1 VHYVLPYKVGQFIHF
16 VGTGHIWEI
25 PNSVEHNIY
34 DIRLN
39 LD

>member
-1 VHYVLPYKVGQFIHF
+1 